1 MVLSETM
8 HAAYLEAKRTIDDRS
23 INHAVWHQLLQSIA
37 SLEGEAGR
45 LRIAEIGAGTGT
57 MIDRLREWGGF
68 ASSVVGDRRIE
79 YDAWEINPETA
90 AYLRK
95 RVESSPEIH
104 TGTVHVGDVRERDT
118 ARKFDLVIANAV
130 LDLFAP
136 AAVAQLMDS
145 LLAPGGL
152 LYASI
157 IFDGVTLMEPT
168 IDSALDA
175 EVLQLYHRSMTQ
187 GFGRRHVWALHDAGF
202 RILQVGS
209 SDWIIPPRRE
219 GPLEDERVLVDTILD
234 MMERSVAEQIV
245 AGGDSAITVNELGR
259 WITTRREQLHHG
271 SLLFEAHQIDVLL
284 ER

>member
-1 MVLSETM
+1 M

-23 INHAVWHQLLQSIA
+23 INHAVWQELLRAVS
-37 SLEGEAGR
+37 AGSGDV

-68 ASSVVGDRRIE
+68 APAVVGTRRIE

-90 AYLRK
+90 TYLKNRID
-95 RVESSPEIH
+95 ESSEIH
-104 TGTVHVGDVRERDT
+104 AGTVHVEDIRTRESTDT
-118 ARKFDLVIANAV
+118 FDLVIANAV

-136 AAVAQLMDS
+136 GSVAELIDS

-157 IFDGVTLMEPT
+157 VFDGVTLMEPT
-168 IDSALDA
+168 IDAAVDA

-187 GFGRRHVWALHDAGF
+187 GFGRRHIWALHDGGF
-202 RILQVGS
+202 RIREAGS
-209 SDWIIPPRRE
+209 SDWIIPPRRG
-219 GPLEDERVLVDTILD
+219 GPLKDERILVETILK
-234 MMERSVAEQIV
+234 MMEESVTDQII
-245 AGGDSAITVNELGR
+245 AGGDSAITTEELAD
-259 WITTRREQLHHG
+259 WINARREQLHRG
-271 SLLFEAHQIDVLL
+271 TLLFEAHQVDMLV